1 MLSALQSSELV
12 AYDMKMLSVVEQQG
26 NMKLDT
32 AAPLNTSASLSWPL
46 HLPFPPAEAT
56 TTTTRTVSTEP
67 PAEIE
72 TSSLSKGD
80 ARRLQR
86 ARKHRKREE
95 RPKDQRGLDIVIKRT
110 SLLFIE
116 SVQNCITRDV

>member
-12 AYDMKMLSVVEQQG
+12 AYDMRILSVVEQQG
-26 NMKLDT
+26 NKKLDT

-46 HLPFPPAEAT
+46 QLPFPPTEAT

-80 ARRLQR
+80 A
-86 ARKHRKREE
+86 
-95 RPKDQRGLDIVIKRT
+95 
-110 SLLFIE
+110 
-116 SVQNCITRDV
+116 

>member
-1 MLSALQSSELV
+1 MLSAPQSSELV

-56 TTTTRTVSTEP
+56 TTTTTRTVSTEP

-86 ARKHRKREE
+86 ARKQKEGGEAE
-95 RPKDQRGLDIVIKRT
+95 RPERPGYRYQKDLVVIY
-110 SLLFIE
+110 
-116 SVQNCITRDV
+116 